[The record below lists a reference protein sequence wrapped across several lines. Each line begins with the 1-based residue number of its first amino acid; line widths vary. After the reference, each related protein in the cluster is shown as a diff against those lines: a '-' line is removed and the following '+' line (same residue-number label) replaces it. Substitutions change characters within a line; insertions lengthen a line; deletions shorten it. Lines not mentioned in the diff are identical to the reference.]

1 MQQQQQWAA
10 ASSAAR
16 HPTAHEYRLSF
27 FSSACGHACEAG
39 LNAADSATC
48 GRVRHRWRC
57 APRRLA
63 GRWPLA
69 GEEFMFVLCW
79 RLLAA
84 GKTAELDRLSGN
96 FRPVARGGLAAA
108 ACWRRQPR
116 AGPAA
121 AIPAASIAAAE
132 EGPAVPPSR
141 LQSPPHASSR
151 PALRQQPAMR
161 RPQQEAAGA

>member
-84 GKTAELDRLSGN
+84 GKTAELDR
-96 FRPVARGGLAAA
+96 FERKF
-108 ACWRRQPR
+108 
-116 AGPAA
+116 
-121 AIPAASIAAAE
+121 
-132 EGPAVPPSR
+132 
-141 LQSPPHASSR
+141 
-151 PALRQQPAMR
+151 
-161 RPQQEAAGA
+161 

>member
-1 MQQQQQWAA
+1 MQQRHQWAA
-10 ASSAAR
+10 VSSAAR

-84 GKTAELDRLSGN
+84 GKTALRASSIDALALAEQQLSSGN
-96 FRPVARGGLAAA
+96 FSPVATA
-108 ACWRRQPR
+108 
-116 AGPAA
+116 
-121 AIPAASIAAAE
+121 
-132 EGPAVPPSR
+132 
-141 LQSPPHASSR
+141 
-151 PALRQQPAMR
+151 
-161 RPQQEAAGA
+161 